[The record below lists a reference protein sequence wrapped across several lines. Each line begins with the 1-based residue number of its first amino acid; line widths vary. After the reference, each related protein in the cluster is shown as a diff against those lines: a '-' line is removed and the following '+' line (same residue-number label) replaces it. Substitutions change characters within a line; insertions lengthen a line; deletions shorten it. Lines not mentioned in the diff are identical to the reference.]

1 MSAVALLAG
10 AAGRADARLYNRV
23 LDGLLPS
30 GGAARWGPNTA
41 AGTAKNRLQ
50 SVLEASRG
58 WLVFVAAS
66 RKYLTTL

>member
-1 MSAVALLAG
+1 MHICTNG
-10 AAGRADARLYNRV
+10 V

-30 GGAARWGPNTA
+30 GGAARRGPNAT

-50 SVLEASRG
+50 PVLGASWG

-66 RKYLTTL
+66 RKYLTSL